1 MTHTPL
7 SFADYLDLPN
17 PSGPP
22 PARGRVRAAPE
33 DFVVIEDLGFEPD
46 GEGDH
51 AFLRVRKR
59 NANTEW
65 VGRRLAEFVGALPR
79 DVGYAGLKDRFA
91 VTEQTFSVLM
101 PNRGN
106 PDWST
111 LDNDE
116 FEVLSATRNRRK
128 LRNGVLAGNHFRL
141 VIRDLAGSD
150 GGSDVGSDSGSAGPD
165 VGPDGGSNLRPGG
178 GPVDRSAIEARLAR
192 IAETGVPNYFGPQR
206 FGIEGGNLAMAAEIF
221 AGRHRERDR
230 HKRGLY
236 FSAARSYLFNKVL
249 SHRVAEGLWNRAIPG
264 DAMMLDGSR
273 SFFVAETIDAEIER
287 RLGEFDIHPTGP
299 LYGKG
304 ELKSAGEARA
314 LEEAVLAPLAFWCEG
329 IAAEGLDQNRRALR
343 LRVTELTWEWP
354 DDTTLTLAFRLPPG
368 AYATTVLREVVEAP
382 VDPSAIE
389 L

>member
-1 MTHTPL
+1 MQTT
-7 SFADYLDLPN
+7 SSDYLDLPHAF
-17 PSGPP
+17 GPP

-33 DFVVIEDLGFEPD
+33 DFVVIEELGFEPD

-111 LDNDE
+111 LTNDE

-128 LRNGVLAGNHFRL
+128 LRHGVLAGNRFRL
-141 VIRDLAGSD
+141 VIRDLAASD
-150 GGSDVGSDSGSAGPD
+150 GGSDGSADGS
-165 VGPDGGSNLRPGG
+165 PDGGASDGG
-178 GPVDRSAIEARLAR
+178 ALDHSAIEARLAR
-192 IAETGVPNYFGPQR
+192 IAESGVPNYFGPQR
-206 FGIEGGNLAMAAEIF
+206 FGIDGGNLAMAAEIF

-249 SHRVAEGLWNRAIPG
+249 SHRVVEGLWDRAIPG

-273 SFFVAETIDAEIER
+273 SFFIAETIDAEIER

-343 LRVTELTWEWP
+343 LRVTELAWEWP
-354 DDTTLTLAFRLPPG
+354 DEATLALSFRLPPG
-368 AYATTVLREVVEAP
+368 AYATTVLREVVEAVGMEAP
-382 VDPSAIE
+382 GMDLAE
-389 L
+389 